1 MGVNLSQNGC
11 FRKSDPFSSED
22 KFIFKKDDG
31 SDGLTFTSAYTV
43 GGLCCTVWYYQRRAK
58 NSAKTPLAS
67 IILSCLQCA
76 SLAGIALSSARESN
90 WNICPRLKDLGIN
103 VMLHLPIFNADF

>member
-1 MGVNLSQNGC
+1 MVGVNLSQNGC

-43 GGLCCTVWYYQRRAK
+43 GGLCCTVWYYRHYQLQAKIAPKLRLQALYFHACSALVWQALLSRRRA
-58 NSAKTPLAS
+58 SQTETFAEAK
-67 IILSCLQCA
+67 
-76 SLAGIALSSARESN
+76 GFVN
-90 WNICPRLKDLGIN
+90 
-103 VMLHLPIFNADF
+103 